1 MADISLTPRW
11 IPGGPQSHYLLYD
24 LKFYKT
30 TGKNEHK
37 NQFSTALTPILM
49 TLHRLKNR
57 IDDMDHQN
65 TWDEYKKI
73 TNPYE
78 FVFLS
83 LARRMQ
89 YSVAKKIPLSRS
101 YYKMIEIW
109 QNLDLADSIPK
120 EFITAHS
127 AEGPGGFI
135 EAIVDIATKT
145 GYSLQGSLAMTL
157 RSTDKNI
164 PGWKKSQAFLHK
176 NPGVEI
182 TYGKDNTGNLYN
194 LENHTAFKEILATKS
209 TGGKAHLYTADGGFD
224 FTNDFN
230 NQEENVIQLLLAEI
244 LLGLTVLEKG
254 GVLIIKFFD
263 TVLQPTLE
271 MLYITTRHFREWT
284 ITKPK
289 TSRAAN
295 SERYLVC
302 RGFLGAQEDTVR
314 IFSRALSPFKGKE
327 GKNILSFLDVRT
339 HKEQEYLEFE
349 KEIMY
354 FQELFSKCQIEAITR
369 TLTIIE
375 TKTNTILQAQI
386 NENITRSIEWCNRH
400 NIEINEFYKDNSP
413 EKQLA
418 ILTTELLSIG
428 SLLPSR
434 RSSHLLPGDGVR
446 NSRMSDTTAQLFPS
460 RRYLQEQFQPQPRL
474 DGVFAPPTP
483 SSQTVQS
490 ISGELLG
497 HSPALESWQ
506 TTEETRSGNWEI
518 VRRQQRGSWKGV
530 PQ

>member
-1 MADISLTPRW
+1 MADKTHW
-11 IPGGPQSHYLLYD
+11 IPGGPHSHYMRYE
-24 LKFYKT
+24 LKFTKVKDEQK
-30 TGKNEHK
+30 GH
-37 NQFSTALTPILM
+37 FSAALTPILM

-109 QNLDLADSIPK
+109 QSLGLADSIPK

-135 EAIVDIATKT
+135 EAIIDIAAKKDFT
-145 GYSLQGSLAMTL
+145 LLGSLAMTL

-194 LENHTAFKEILATKS
+194 LENHTAFKEILALKS
-209 TGGKAHLYTADGGFD
+209 QSGKAHLYTADGGFD

-284 ITKPK
+284 ISKPK

-302 RGFLGAQEDTVR
+302 RGYLGPQEDAIR
-314 IFSRALSPFKGKE
+314 IFSKALSPTKTQ
-327 GKNILSFLDVRT
+327 GKNILSFLDTTT

-349 KEIMY
+349 KEIMF
-354 FQELFSKCQIEAITR
+354 FQELFSKCQIEAIKR

-375 TKTNTILQAQI
+375 TKSTAMLQAQI
-386 NENITRSIEWCNRH
+386 NENISRSIEWCTLH
-400 NIEINEFYKDNSP
+400 NIEINEFYKDNTP
-413 EKQLA
+413 ETQLA
-418 ILTTELLSIG
+418 VLTTELLSVG
-428 SLLPSR
+428 SMLPSR
-434 RSSHLLPGDGVR
+434 
-446 NSRMSDTTAQLFPS
+446 SRGETTAQPFPS
-460 RRYLQEQFQPQPRL
+460 RRYLQEQFQPQLRI
-474 DGVFAPPTP
+474 DAASVPPTP

-490 ISGELLG
+490 ISGELFDHNL
-497 HSPALESWQ
+497 ALESWQ
-506 TTEETRSGNWEI
+506 TTEETRFGSWEI
-518 VRRQQRGSWKGV
+518 VRRQQRGAWKGV
-530 PQ
+530 PP

>member
-1 MADISLTPRW
+1 MADISPRW
-11 IPGGPQSHYLLYD
+11 IPGGPHSHYMRYD
-24 LKFYKT
+24 LKFTKIKDEQK
-30 TGKNEHK
+30 GH
-37 NQFSTALTPILM
+37 FSAALTPILM

-109 QNLDLADSIPK
+109 QSLNLAESIPAI
-120 EFITAHS
+120 FVTAHS

-135 EAIVDIATKT
+135 EAIIDIAAKKDYT
-145 GYSLQGSLAMTL
+145 LQGSLAMTL

-194 LENHTAFKEILATKS
+194 LENHTTFKEILAQKS
-209 TGGKAHLYTADGGFD
+209 QSGKAHLYTADGGFD

-302 RGFLGAQEDTVR
+302 RGFLGPQEDAIR
-314 IFSRALSPFKGKE
+314 IFSKALLPSKTTG
-327 GKNILSFLDVRT
+327 GKNILSFLDTTT

-349 KEIMY
+349 KEIMF
-354 FQELFSKCQIEAITR
+354 FQELFSKCQIEAIKR

-375 TKTNTILQAQI
+375 TKTTAMLQAQI
-386 NENITRSIEWCNRH
+386 NENISRSIEWCTQH
-400 NIEINEFYKDNSP
+400 DIEINEFYKDNTP
-413 EKQLA
+413 ETQLA
-418 ILTTELLSIG
+418 ILTTELLTVG

-434 RSSHLLPGDGVR
+434 TR
-446 NSRMSDTTAQLFPS
+446 SDTTPQPFPS
-460 RRYLQEQFQPQPRL
+460 RRYLQEQFQPQLRI
-474 DGVFAPPTP
+474 DAVSVPPTP

-490 ISGELLG
+490 ISGELLDYNR
-497 HSPALESWQ
+497 ALESWQ

-518 VRRQQRGSWKGV
+518 VRRQQRGAWKGV

>member
-1 MADISLTPRW
+1 MADKTHW
-11 IPGGPQSHYLLYD
+11 IHGGPHSHYMRYD
-24 LKFYKT
+24 LKFTKIKDEQK
-30 TGKNEHK
+30 GH
-37 NQFSTALTPILM
+37 FSSALTPILM

-109 QNLDLADSIPK
+109 QSLGLADSIPK

-135 EAIVDIATKT
+135 EAIVDIAAKKDFT
-145 GYSLQGSLAMTL
+145 LQGSLAMTL

-194 LENHTAFKEILATKS
+194 LENHTVFKEILATKTPS
-209 TGGKAHLYTADGGFD
+209 GKAHLYTADGGFD

-284 ITKPK
+284 ISKPK

-302 RGFLGAQEDTVR
+302 RGYLGQQEDAIR
-314 IFSRALSPFKGKE
+314 IFSKALCPLKTQ
-327 GKNILSFLDVRT
+327 GKNILSFLDAT
-339 HKEQEYLEFE
+339 MHKEQEYLEFE
-349 KEIMY
+349 KEIMF
-354 FQELFSKCQIEAITR
+354 FQELFSKCQIEAIKR

-375 TKTNTILQAQI
+375 TKTTVMLQAQI
-386 NENITRSIEWCNRH
+386 NENINRSIEWCSQH
-400 NIEINEFYKDNSP
+400 DIEINEFYKDNTP
-413 EKQLA
+413 ETQLSV
-418 ILTTELLSIG
+418 LTTELLSVG

-434 RSSHLLPGDGVR
+434 TRSE
-446 NSRMSDTTAQLFPS
+446 TTAQPFPS
-460 RRYLQEQFQPQPRL
+460 RRYLQEQFQPQPRI
-474 DGVFAPPTP
+474 DAVSVPPTP

-490 ISGELLG
+490 ISGELLD
-497 HSPALESWQ
+497 HNLASESWQ

-518 VRRQQRGSWKGV
+518 VRRQQRGTWKGV
-530 PQ
+530 SP

>member
-1 MADISLTPRW
+1 MADKTHARW
-11 IPGGPQSHYLLYD
+11 IPGGPQSHYMRYD
-24 LKFYKT
+24 LKFTRLK
-30 TGKNEHK
+30 GEQKNH
-37 NQFSTALTPILM
+37 FSAALTPILM

-101 YYKMIEIW
+101 YYKMVEIW
-109 QNLDLADSIPK
+109 QSLSLTESIPPN
-120 EFITAHS
+120 FVTAHS

-135 EAIVDIATKT
+135 EAIVDISAKI
-145 GYSLQGSLAMTL
+145 GYTLQGSLAMTL
-157 RSTDKNI
+157 KSTDKNI

-176 NPGVEI
+176 NPSVEI
-182 TYGKDNTGNLYN
+182 TYGADNTGNLYN
-194 LENHTAFKEILATKS
+194 LENHAIFKQILAKKS
-209 TGGKAHLYTADGGFD
+209 SGGKAHLYTADGGFD

-244 LLGLTVLEKG
+244 LLGLSVLENG

-302 RGFLGAQEDTVR
+302 RGYLGPQEDSLRV
-314 IFSRALSPFKGKE
+314 FSRALQKKE
-327 GKNILSFLDVRT
+327 GNNILSFLNADM
-339 HKEQEYLEFE
+339 HKEKEYQDFE
-349 KEIMY
+349 REIIY
-354 FQELFSKCQIEAITR
+354 FQELFSVCQIEAIKR

-375 TKTNTILQAQI
+375 TKTNVILKEQI
-386 NENITRSIEWCNRH
+386 SENVTRSTEWCNQH
-400 NIEINEFYKDNSP
+400 GIEINEFYKENSP
-413 EKQLA
+413 ET
-418 ILTTELLSIG
+418 ILDILSTELLTTG
-428 SLLPSR
+428 SLILGTNESR
-434 RSSHLLPGDGVR
+434 RS
-446 NSRMSDTTAQLFPS
+446 TAPPFPL
-460 RRYLQEQFQPQPRL
+460 RKYPQEQFRL
-474 DGVFAPPTP
+474 QRMPDVVSASPTP
-483 SSQTVQS
+483 ASQTVLS
-490 ISGELLG
+490 ISGELLD
-497 HSPALESWQ
+497 HNPASESWQ
-506 TTEETRSGNWEI
+506 TTEETRSGNWET

-530 PQ
+530 PPLPL